1 MKIQF
6 LNGGLANQ
14 VFQYIFARYY
24 ELSHPGD
31 IMYLDDSYFALN
43 TVHNG
48 YELETV
54 FGLKPHMLSECFD
67 DEVWNFILEERKNG
81 KSIPTILCEND
92 IPFSMLSEVG
102 NSYNGFNPFSG
113 QVQYIPCN
121 EYHPDILDLPGDVY
135 YHGYWINKNWF
146 TKYQDIFL
154 NELKFPKIDDFRN
167 QEYLKK
173 IRCTNSLS
181 IHIRRGDYVK
191 LGWAMPTEV
200 YRLLIQSFKT
210 NIPLGKWHLFVFSDD
225 IAWCKEYEKEM
236 GFNSFSGVTY
246 IEGNI
251 QGKNYIDMYLMTQCK
266 AMLISNSAFCY
277 LAALLNTKK
286 KYYINPN
293 PQREV

>member
-24 ELSHPGD
+24 ELSHPGE

-48 YELETV
+48 YELESV

-67 DEVWNFILEERKNG
+67 EEVWNFILEERKNG
-81 KSIPTILCEND
+81 KSVPTILCENG

-102 NSYNGFNPFSG
+102 DTHNGFNPFSG
-113 QVQYIPCN
+113 KVQYIACN
-121 EYHPDILDLPGDVY
+121 EYHPEVLDLPGDIY

-146 TKYQDIFL
+146 ATYQDVFL
-154 NELKFPKIDDFRN
+154 KEFQFPQITDPQN
-167 QEYLKK
+167 QEYLKE
-173 IRCTNSLS
+173 IRSTDSVS

-191 LGWAMPTEV
+191 LGWAASTDV
-200 YRLLIQSFKT
+200 YRSLIQVFLQSCPMG
-210 NIPLGKWHLFVFSDD
+210 NWELFIFSDD
-225 IAWCKEYEKEM
+225 IGWCREHQEEM
-236 GFNSFSGVTY
+236 SFNSFSNVTY
-246 IEGNI
+246 IEGNVH
-251 QGKNYIDMYLMTQCK
+251 GKNYIDLYLMTQCK

-277 LAALLNTKK
+277 LAALLNTGKEC
-286 KYYINPN
+286 YINSAPL
-293 PQREV
+293 REV

>member
-1 MKIQF
+1 M
-6 LNGGLANQ
+6 
-14 VFQYIFARYY
+14 
-24 ELSHPGD
+24 
-31 IMYLDDSYFALN
+31 
-43 TVHNG
+43 
-48 YELETV
+48 
-54 FGLKPHMLSECFD
+54 
-67 DEVWNFILEERKNG
+67 
-81 KSIPTILCEND
+81 
-92 IPFSMLSEVG
+92 
-102 NSYNGFNPFSG
+102 
-113 QVQYIPCN
+113 QYIPCN

-154 NELKFPKIDDFRN
+154 NELKFPKTDDFRN

-200 YRLLIQSFKT
+200 YRSLIQSFKT

-225 IAWCKEYEKEM
+225 IAWCKEYQKEM